1 MSNNKLTM
9 SKVLCFIRLD
19 TISFLIF
26 IPLLARAYDFAV
38 NIVMLI
44 NITITTNKTHN
55 IHGSIYVFYGQ
66 EYVLIYS
73 E

>member
-1 MSNNKLTM
+1 MLYPFRHNKFFNLYT
-9 SKVLCFIRLD
+9 
-19 TISFLIF
+19 
-26 IPLLARAYDFAV
+26 LLARAYDFAV

-55 IHGSIYVFYGQ
+55 IHESIYVFYGQ